1 MFQRIKE
8 SFNKYKH
15 IPIIIIFVVF
25 LIILANFFTLPSTNE
40 NQTLYLSSTLAQVS
54 ATLFG
59 LTVAGYTFLE
69 GKLEDDIK
77 KDETLSDIVAEL
89 KQNYRQILLL
99 SSTITGLA
107 LVFCTIN
114 IFIGDTGS
122 ADISIQ
128 TLCKKVINCS
138 VLFSGMSILCT
149 IFFIYKV
156 TDPKRIKKISK
167 KALRKNNM
175 NSNNKTDNN
184 NYLYDFLKVY
194 NKMEQ
199 DLIALAKLTQI
210 YVDPIE
216 KQPTYK
222 IITALEKAGL
232 ISSELRDEI
241 QNCRKYRNYLV
252 HGEELVVSKAAFDN
266 LYVLSK
272 KIHILLSNI
281 ASNK

>member
-89 KQNYRQILLL
+89 KQDYRQILLL
-99 SSTITGLA
+99 CSTITGLA

-122 ADISIQ
+122 TDISIQ

-149 IFFIYKV
+149 MVFIYKV

-167 KALRKNNM
+167 KAFRKNAM

-210 YVDPIE
+210 YFDSIE

-266 LYVLSK
+266 LCVLSK
-272 KIHILLSNI
+272 KIHCVLSDVT
-281 ASNK
+281 NK